1 MHGSFNAPPTA
12 AANPQAGA
20 AAGLARAAQEQRRES
35 MNKTTLRKIVPYS
48 VVLVVAAALYAV
60 AGQFDFAPHAGRLGP
75 DVWPKAILVLMMITC
90 IFEITK
96 TLLCRQAADE
106 IEGLLE
112 LVREESAETHAP
124 DVPEEAAAVYLHLL
138 LAGIGLTIGY
148 VYLIDKLGFFLDT
161 LAFMILFMVVGRYR
175 KPGAVIAIGL
185 LGSLSF
191 MFVFMKIVY
200 VSLPIGWAPFSLVSL
215 ALMQFMG
222 IK

>member
-1 MHGSFNAPPTA
+1 
-12 AANPQAGA
+12 
-20 AAGLARAAQEQRRES
+20 
-35 MNKTTLRKIVPYS
+35 MNRTTLRKIVPYA
-48 VVLVVAAALYAV
+48 VVLAVAAALYAV
-60 AGQFDFAPHAGRLGP
+60 AGQFDFTPRAGRLGP

-90 IFEITK
+90 IFEIAK
-96 TLLCRQAADE
+96 TLLRKQDADE

-124 DVPEEAAAVYLHLL
+124 DVPEEAPAVYLHLL

-161 LAFMILFMVVGRYR
+161 LTFMILFMLVGRYR
-175 KPGAVIAIGL
+175 KPGVVLAVGL

-200 VSLPIGWAPFSLVSL
+200 VSLPLGEAPFSAVSL
-215 ALMQFMG
+215 ALMQLMG
-222 IK
+222 IR